1 MNEKQLTVTTGP
13 SYNPVKQQV
22 VLNGIQASDKLTP
35 KMARQAV
42 HAAARYSYPATV
54 WDKEHGYGYRVYA
67 KSARKI
73 TEEE

>member
-1 MNEKQLTVTTGP
+1 MNEKQLTVITGP
-13 SYNPVKQQV
+13 SYNPQVQQV
-22 VLNGIQASDKLTP
+22 ILNGIEASDKLTP

-42 HAAARYSYPATV
+42 HAARYSYPATV

-67 KSARKI
+67 KSAHKI